1 MRATPIALLLG
12 VCLAAVPAAAQTA
25 ASAGPATAPAVA
37 AAAPDT
43 PWGAKPTGVYDIVA
57 DVDGTP
63 HNATLTLTTDS
74 TGASRALVE
83 TEGESHAMTVAISE
97 PELVMT
103 TDTPQG
109 AMTIRLKR
117 QGDKVTGSGARAM
130 EGGKVEGTR
139 KP

>member
-12 VCLAAVPAAAQTA
+12 LCLAAVPAAAQTA
-25 ASAGPATAPAVA
+25 AAGSTASATATAN
-37 AAAPDT
+37 T

-63 HNATLTLTTDS
+63 HNATLTIAADS
-74 TGASRALVE
+74 AGATKAVVE
-83 TEGESHAMTVAISE
+83 TEGESHSMTVAVNE

-109 AMTIRLKR
+109 TMTIRLKR
-117 QGDKVTGSGARAM
+117 QGDKVVGSWARAM

-139 KP
+139 RP

>member
-12 VCLAAVPAAAQTA
+12 LCLAAVPAAAQTSTA
-25 ASAGPATAPAVA
+25 TTTATA
-37 AAAPDT
+37 DT

-63 HNATLTLTTDS
+63 HNATLTITADS
-74 TGASRALVE
+74 TGATRAVIE
-83 TEGESHAMTVAISE
+83 TEGESHSMSVAVNE

-103 TDTPQG
+103 SDTPQG
-109 AMTIRLKR
+109 TMTVRLKR
-117 QGDKVTGSGARAM
+117 QGDKVTGSWARAM

-139 KP
+139 RP